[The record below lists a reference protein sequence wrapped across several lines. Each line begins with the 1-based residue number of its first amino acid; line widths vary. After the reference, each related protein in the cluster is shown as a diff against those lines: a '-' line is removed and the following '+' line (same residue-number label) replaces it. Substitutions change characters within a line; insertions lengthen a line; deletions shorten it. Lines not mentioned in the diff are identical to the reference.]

1 MYFQKN
7 VSWIW
12 SQEKT
17 NIERMKERRV
27 EEEKKDEKKL
37 RKGSRKFHVKNSG
50 RNGIK
55 KKRI

>member
-1 MYFQKN
+1 MYFLKN

-27 EEEKKDEKKL
+27 EEEKKDEKNWEKVAEN
-37 RKGSRKFHVKNSG
+37 FM
-50 RNGIK
+50 
-55 KKRI
+55 